1 MQAINAGFERAW
13 GTIVDSHLT
22 QLIAAVV
29 LYFMGSGP
37 VQGFAVTL
45 GLGILTSLFTS
56 YTVTSYQVGMW
67 FRRVRPEDPQ
77 DPAFPLH
84 SGRHQNP
91 VHEDHRATSSPSRSS
106 RASLSIGSAYF
117 KGFNLGIDFVGGT
130 AIVIQHQG
138 GPADA
143 GQIRELL
150 DGLEL
155 GEVQVQGFG
164 TPEDVL
170 VRVQAQE
177 GGQDADQVAVAK
189 VRDALATEN
198 YTIRSTEA
206 VSGTVSGELA
216 WKGGI
221 AVIIALVAIL
231 IYIWFRFEWQ
241 FALAAVTTTTHDI
254 IMTIGLFSITGLE
267 FNLTSIAAVLTLVGL
282 SLNETVVVS
291 DRVRENL
298 RKYKKMP
305 LPELIDLSINQ
316 TIVRTSLTQF
326 TVFLAL
332 IPLVLFGG
340 EVIRSFTIA
349 MTFGCLVGMYSSI
362 IVNGPI
368 LINFGLKARADE
380 PAGKVVAKRADGA
393 AV

>member
-1 MQAINAGFERAW
+1 
-13 GTIVDSHLT
+13 V
-22 QLIAAVV
+22 
-29 LYFMGSGP
+29 
-37 VQGFAVTL
+37 
-45 GLGILTSLFTS
+45 
-56 YTVTSYQVGMW
+56 
-67 FRRVRPEDPQ
+67 
-77 DPAFPLH
+77 
-84 SGRHQNP
+84 
-91 VHEDHRATSSPSRSS
+91 
-106 RASLSIGSAYF
+106 
-117 KGFNLGIDFVGGT
+117 
-130 AIVIQHQG
+130 
-138 GPADA
+138 
-143 GQIRELL
+143 
-150 DGLEL
+150 
-155 GEVQVQGFG
+155 
-164 TPEDVL
+164 PEDVL

-198 YTIRSTEA
+198 YVVRSTEA

-216 WKGGI
+216 WKGTI
-221 AVIIALVAIL
+221 AVIVALVAIL

-241 FALAAVTTTTHDI
+241 FALAAVTTTTHDV

-349 MTFGCLVGMYSSI
+349 MTFGCFVGMYSSI

-368 LINFGLKARADE
+368 LINFGLKSRADE
-380 PAGKVVAKRADGA
+380 PASKTAKRADGA
-393 AV
+393 VV